1 MKIRKE
7 KKPKTYGEKLSKEIG
22 IKYKKKGAT
31 PQLWET
37 SDTRHKKRAK
47 EFFGIR

>member
-1 MKIRKE
+1 MAKFKFKS
-7 KKPKTYGEKLSKEIG
+7 KKYYKKEIG
-22 IKYKKKGAT
+22 IEYKKKGAT

-37 SDTRHKKRAK
+37 SDQMHKKRAK